1 MERRVG
7 FVGCYSHDVILLL
20 AKVLSCVGKKV
31 LLVDKSKRHTLRAS
45 VPVPEGIDA
54 EKVKVE
60 YDGIF
65 YGETESTMEER
76 ALYDVEIIDFG
87 MEFKKENAMGCTELI
102 VVTDMLLHHIHTLIK
117 TEIPGERVR
126 ACIIRDTM
134 ESPGKREKAVGDFLK
149 AFPNRKEFFLPP
161 DFKDMKNRYVCE
173 TMNEYSMKRASS
185 ELQEAIL
192 QVAAMLCPG
201 YEEKEIRQMIRNRER
216 RKYR

>member
-31 LLVDKSKRHTLRAS
+31 LLVDRSKRHTLRAS
-45 VPVPEGIDA
+45 IPVPEGIDV
-54 EKVKVE
+54 EKDKIE

-76 ALYDVEIIDFG
+76 ELYDVEIIDFG
-87 MEFKKENAMGCTELI
+87 MELKKDNALGCTELI
-102 VVTDMLLHHIHTLIK
+102 VVTDMLSHHIRALGK

-134 ESPGKREKAVGDFLK
+134 ESPGKKEKFVGEFLK
-149 AFPNRKEFFLPP
+149 EFPNRKEFFLPP

-173 TMNEYSMKRASS
+173 TMYEYSMKRASPD
-185 ELQEAIL
+185 LQEAII
-192 QVAAMLCPG
+192 QVAGLLCPG
-201 YEEKEIRQMIRNRER
+201 YEEKEIRQKIRSRER
-216 RKYR
+216 RRYR